1 LIGFK
6 GTEGRKKEMA
16 NVKGVPYDVQPI
28 RSKEQIEDMKWS
40 LKKWCGQRDYILFLI
55 GINTGLR
62 IGDLVKMK
70 VKDVKRKQNI
80 FVKESK
86 TDKPRKVN
94 LLNIYDEI
102 QAYIAG
108 VDSEWLFLSR
118 QGGSHITTTQAYRQL
133 VKAAKMVDIDEGI
146 GTHTMRKTFG
156 YWFYKQTM
164 DVAKLQQILNH
175 STPKITMDYIGI
187 TQEEIDDSLDDFLL

>member
-1 LIGFK
+1 
-6 GTEGRKKEMA
+6 MA
-16 NVKGVPYDVQPI
+16 EVYNVQPL
-28 RSKEQIEDMKWS
+28 RTKEQIEDMKWS

-62 IGDLVKMK
+62 IGDLVKFK
-70 VKDVKRKQNI
+70 VKDVRKRKTI
-80 FVKESK
+80 AIKEGK
-86 TDKPRKVN
+86 TDKSRKVN
-94 LLNIYDEI
+94 LSNIYSEI
-102 QAYIAG
+102 QSYIAEI
-108 VDSEWLFLSR
+108 DSEWLFPSR

-164 DVAKLQQILNH
+164 DIAKLQNILNH
-175 STPKITMDYIGI
+175 STPAITLNYIGI
-187 TQEEIDDSLDDFLL
+187 TQEEIDDSLDDFVL

>member
-1 LIGFK
+1 
-6 GTEGRKKEMA
+6 MA
-16 NVKGVPYDVQPI
+16 NVKGIPYDVQPL

-102 QAYIAG
+102 QAYIAEI
-108 VDSEWLFLSR
+108 DSEWLYPSR
-118 QGGSHITTTQAYRQL
+118 QGASHITTTQAYRQL
-133 VKAAKMVDIDEGI
+133 VKAAKMVDIDEGV

-156 YWFYKQTM
+156 YWFYKKTM

-187 TQEEIDDSLDDFLL
+187 TQEEIDDSLDDFVL